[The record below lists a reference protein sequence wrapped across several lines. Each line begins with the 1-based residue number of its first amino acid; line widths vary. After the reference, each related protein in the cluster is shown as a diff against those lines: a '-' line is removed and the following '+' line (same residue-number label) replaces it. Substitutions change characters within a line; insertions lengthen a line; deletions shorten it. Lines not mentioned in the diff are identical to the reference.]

1 MRLRRALEEMVVE
14 GVNTNIKLHQ
24 ELLRQ
29 DDVLNGD
36 YSIKWLEQ
44 WLEERVV

>member
-1 MRLRRALEEMVVE
+1 MRLRRALEEMVIE
-14 GVNTNIKLHQ
+14 GVTTNIPLHR

-29 DDVLNGD
+29 GDVLNGD

-44 WLEERVV
+44 WLSEREG